1 MLSRVLVLAVI
12 FSLFPS
18 DLFAQEAEEEPQ
30 FAQLE
35 EGEPAPF
42 TGTLFNPTATAQ
54 LIAESE
60 FRLTD
65 CDLRVN
71 YEINLLTAKRDL
83 EYNLLQVR
91 YDSLEERST
100 ALSILRD
107 QEIADL
113 QEVIRKHPNRNS
125 HWFFAGGFIVG
136 AATSIAIFFAAREIN
151 QGSQ

>member
-1 MLSRVLVLAVI
+1 MLSRILVLVVI
-12 FSLFPS
+12 FSLLPAE
-18 DLFAQEAEEEPQ
+18 LFAQEEEPQ
-30 FAQLE
+30 FTQLE
-35 EGEPAPF
+35 AGEPAPF
-42 TGTLFNPTATAQ
+42 AGTLFNPTATAQ
-54 LIAESE
+54 LIADRE

-71 YEINLLTAKRDL
+71 YEINLLTARRDL

-91 YDSLEERST
+91 YDSLEERSI
-100 ALSILRD
+100 ALSNLRD

-113 QEVIRKHPNRNS
+113 QEMVRKHPNRNS

-136 AATSIAIFFAAREIN
+136 AAIFFAAREIN

>member
-1 MLSRVLVLAVI
+1 MLSRVLVLVAV
-12 FSLFPS
+12 FSLFPA
-18 DLFAQEAEEEPQ
+18 DLFAQEEEPQ
-30 FAQLE
+30 FTQLE
-35 EGEPAPF
+35 EGAPAPF
-42 TGTLFNPTATAQ
+42 AGTLFNPTATAQ
-54 LIAESE
+54 LIADRE

-91 YDSLEERST
+91 YDSLEERTT
-100 ALSILRD
+100 ALSNLRE
-107 QEIADL
+107 QEITDL
-113 QEVIRKHPNRNS
+113 QEMVRKYPNRHS

-136 AATSIAIFFAAREIN
+136 AATSIAIYFAAREIN

>member
-1 MLSRVLVLAVI
+1 MLSRVLVLIFI
-12 FSLFPS
+12 FSLAFPA
-18 DLFAQEAEEEPQ
+18 DLFAQEEEPQ
-30 FAQLE
+30 FTQLE
-35 EGEPAPF
+35 AGDTAPF
-42 TGTLFNPTATAQ
+42 AGTLFNPTATAQ
-54 LIAESE
+54 LIAERE

-71 YEINLLTAKRDL
+71 YEINLLNAKRDL

-100 ALSILRD
+100 ALSSFRD

-113 QEVIRKHPNRNS
+113 QEIIRKHPNRNS

-151 QGSQ
+151 QGS

>member
-1 MLSRVLVLAVI
+1 MLAPYLT
-12 FSLFPS
+12 
-18 DLFAQEAEEEPQ
+18 
-30 FAQLE
+30 QL
-35 EGEPAPF
+35 
-42 TGTLFNPTATAQ
+42 Q
-54 LIAESE
+54 LIADRE

-71 YEINLLTAKRDL
+71 YEINLLTARRDL

-100 ALSILRD
+100 ALSNLRD

-113 QEVIRKHPNRNS
+113 QEMVRKHPNRNS

-136 AATSIAIFFAAREIN
+136 AATSIAIFFAAREIS

>member
-1 MLSRVLVLAVI
+1 MLSRVLVLVVI
-12 FSLFPS
+12 FSLFPAE
-18 DLFAQEAEEEPQ
+18 LFAQETEEEPQ
-30 FAQLE
+30 FTQLE
-35 EGEPAPF
+35 LGDPAPF
-42 TGTLFNPTATAQ
+42 AGTLFNPTATAQ
-54 LIAESE
+54 LIADRE

-71 YEINLLTAKRDL
+71 YQINLLTAKRDL

-100 ALSILRD
+100 ALSTLRD
-107 QEIADL
+107 QEITDL
-113 QEVIRKHPNRNS
+113 REVVRKHPNRHS

>member
-1 MLSRVLVLAVI
+1 MLSRVLVLVVI
-12 FSLFPS
+12 FSLFPAE
-18 DLFAQEAEEEPQ
+18 LFAQETEDEPQ
-30 FAQLE
+30 FTQLE
-35 EGEPAPF
+35 LGDPAPF
-42 TGTLFNPTATAQ
+42 AGTLFNPTATAQ
-54 LIAESE
+54 LIAERE

-100 ALSILRD
+100 ALSNLRD
-107 QEIADL
+107 QEITDL
-113 QEVIRKHPNRNS
+113 QEMIRKHPNRNS

-136 AATSIAIFFAAREIN
+136 AATSIAIFFAAREIT
-151 QGSQ
+151 QGS

>member
-1 MLSRVLVLAVI
+1 MILI
-12 FSLFPS
+12 FTLFPS
-18 DLFAQEAEEEPQ
+18 DLLAQEEEPQ
-30 FAQLE
+30 FTQLE

-42 TGTLFNPTATAQ
+42 AGTLFNPTATAQ
-54 LIAESE
+54 LIADRE

-71 YEINLLTAKRDL
+71 YEINLLTARHEL

-100 ALSILRD
+100 ALATLRD

-113 QEVIRKHPNRNS
+113 QEMVRNHPNLHS
-125 HWFFAGGFIVG
+125 HWVLA
-136 AATSIAIFFAAREIN
+136 
-151 QGSQ
+151 

>member
-1 MLSRVLVLAVI
+1 MLSRVLVLVVI
-12 FSLFPS
+12 FSLFPAP
-18 DLFAQEAEEEPQ
+18 LFAQETEEEPQ
-30 FAQLE
+30 FTRLE
-35 EGEPAPF
+35 EGESAPF
-42 TGTLFNPTATAQ
+42 AGTLFNPTATAQ
-54 LIAESE
+54 LIADRE

-71 YEINLLTAKRDL
+71 YEINLLTARRDL

-100 ALSILRD
+100 ALSNLRD

-113 QEVIRKHPNRNS
+113 QEMVRKHPNRNS
-125 HWFFAGGFIVG
+125 HWFFAGGFIAG
-136 AATSIAIFFAAREIN
+136 AVTSIAIFFAAREIA

>member
-1 MLSRVLVLAVI
+1 MIFI
-12 FSLFPS
+12 FSLAFPA
-18 DLFAQEAEEEPQ
+18 DLFAQEEEPQ
-30 FAQLE
+30 FTQLE
-35 EGEPAPF
+35 IGDTAPF
-42 TGTLFNPTATAQ
+42 AGTLFNPTATAQ
-54 LIAESE
+54 LIAERE

-71 YEINLLTAKRDL
+71 YEINMLTAKRDL

-100 ALSILRD
+100 ALSNLRD

-125 HWFFAGGFIVG
+125 HWFFAGGFVIGV
-136 AATSIAIFFAAREIN
+136 AASIGIFFAAREIN
-151 QGSQ
+151 QGS

>member
-1 MLSRVLVLAVI
+1 MLSRVLVLVVI
-12 FSLFPS
+12 FSLFPAP
-18 DLFAQEAEEEPQ
+18 LFAQETEEEPQ
-30 FAQLE
+30 FTQLE

-42 TGTLFNPTATAQ
+42 AGTLFNPTATAQ
-54 LIAESE
+54 LIADRE

-71 YEINLLTAKRDL
+71 YEINLLTARRDL

-100 ALSILRD
+100 ALSNLRD

-113 QEVIRKHPNRNS
+113 QEMVGKPPNRNS

-136 AATSIAIFFAAREIN
+136 AATSIAIFFAAREIS

>member
-1 MLSRVLVLAVI
+1 MLSRVLVLVAI
-12 FSLFPS
+12 FSLFPAE
-18 DLFAQEAEEEPQ
+18 LFAQETEEEPQ
-30 FAQLE
+30 FTQLE
-35 EGEPAPF
+35 EGDPAPF
-42 TGTLFNPTATAQ
+42 AGTLFNPTATAQ
-54 LIAESE
+54 LIAERE

-100 ALSILRD
+100 ALSNLRD
-107 QEIADL
+107 QEIIDL
-113 QEVIRKHPNRNS
+113 QEMIRKHPNRNN

>member
-1 MLSRVLVLAVI
+1 MLSRILVLIAI
-12 FSLFPS
+12 FSLFPV
-18 DLFAQEAEEEPQ
+18 DLLAQEEEPQ

-54 LIAESE
+54 LIADRE

-71 YEINLLTAKRDL
+71 YEINLLTARHDL

-91 YDSLEERST
+91 YESLEERTTS
-100 ALSILRD
+100 LSILKD

-113 QEVIRKHPNRNS
+113 QEAVRKHPNRHS
-125 HWFFAGGFIVG
+125 HWFFAGGFIAG
-136 AATSIAIFFAAREIN
+136 AITSIAIFFAAREI
-151 QGSQ
+151 SQEPQ

>member
-1 MLSRVLVLAVI
+1 MLSRVLVLIFI
-12 FSLFPS
+12 FSLAFPA
-18 DLFAQEAEEEPQ
+18 DLFAQEEEPQ
-30 FAQLE
+30 FTQLE

-42 TGTLFNPTATAQ
+42 AGTLFNPTATAQ
-54 LIAESE
+54 LIAERE
-60 FRLTD
+60 FRLTA

-83 EYNLLQVR
+83 EYTLLQVR

-100 ALSILRD
+100 ALSNLRD
-107 QEIADL
+107 QEIDDL
-113 QEVIRKHPNRNS
+113 QEMIRKHPNRNS
-125 HWFFAGGFIVG
+125 HWVFAGGFIVG

>member
-1 MLSRVLVLAVI
+1 MLSRVLVLVVV
-12 FSLFPS
+12 FSLFPA
-18 DLFAQEAEEEPQ
+18 DLFAQEEEPQ
-30 FAQLE
+30 FTQLE
-35 EGEPAPF
+35 EGDSAPF
-42 TGTLFNPTATAQ
+42 AGTLFNPTATAQ
-54 LIAESE
+54 LIADRE

-91 YDSLEERST
+91 YDSLEERT
-100 ALSILRD
+100 TVLSNLRD
-107 QEIADL
+107 QEITDL
-113 QEVIRKHPNRNS
+113 QEMVRKHPNRHS

-136 AATSIAIFFAAREIN
+136 AATSIAIYFAAREIN

>member
-1 MLSRVLVLAVI
+1 MLSRILVLIAI
-12 FSLFPS
+12 FSLFPV
-18 DLFAQEAEEEPQ
+18 DLLAQEEPQ
-30 FAQLE
+30 FTQLE

-42 TGTLFNPTATAQ
+42 AGTLFNPTATAQ
-54 LIAESE
+54 LIADRE

-71 YEINLLTAKRDL
+71 YEINLLTARRDL

-100 ALSILRD
+100 ALSGLKD
-107 QEIADL
+107 QEIIDL
-113 QEVIRKHPNRNS
+113 REAVRKHPNRHS
-125 HWFFAGGFIVG
+125 HWFFAGGFVAG
-136 AATSIAIFFAAREIN
+136 AIASVAIFFAAREIS

>member
-1 MLSRVLVLAVI
+1 MLSRILVLIVI
-12 FSLFPS
+12 FSLFPAE
-18 DLFAQEAEEEPQ
+18 LFAQEEEPQ
-30 FAQLE
+30 FTQLE

-42 TGTLFNPTATAQ
+42 AGTLFNPTATAQ
-54 LIAESE
+54 LIADRE

-71 YEINLLTAKRDL
+71 YEINLLTARHEL

-91 YDSLEERST
+91 YDSLEERTT
-100 ALSILRD
+100 ALSQLKD

-113 QEVIRKHPNRNS
+113 QEMVRKHPNRHS
-125 HWFFAGGFIVG
+125 HWFFAGGFVAG
-136 AATSIAIFFAAREIN
+136 AITSIAIFFAAREIS

>member
-1 MLSRVLVLAVI
+1 MLSRILVLIVI
-12 FSLFPS
+12 FSLVPS

-30 FAQLE
+30 FTQLE
-35 EGEPAPF
+35 AGEPAPF
-42 TGTLFNPTATAQ
+42 AGTLFNPTATAQ
-54 LIAESE
+54 LIADRE

-100 ALSILRD
+100 ALSNLRD
-107 QEIADL
+107 QEITDL
-113 QEVIRKHPNRNS
+113 QEMIRKHPNRNS

-151 QGSQ
+151 QGTQ

>member
-1 MLSRVLVLAVI
+1 MLSRILVLIVI
-12 FSLFPS
+12 FSLFPA
-18 DLFAQEAEEEPQ
+18 DLLAQEEEPQ
-30 FAQLE
+30 FTQLE
-35 EGEPAPF
+35 QGEPAPF
-42 TGTLFNPTATAQ
+42 AGTLFNPTATAQ
-54 LIAESE
+54 LIADRE

-71 YEINLLTAKRDL
+71 YEINLLTARRDL

-91 YDSLEERST
+91 YDSLEERSH
-100 ALSILRD
+100 ALSNLRD

-113 QEVIRKHPNRNS
+113 QEMVRKHPNRHS